1 MVSALIK
8 SMRPRQWTK
17 NAFILAA
24 VIFDRQLTQINSI
37 FRTFAGLL
45 IFCLLSSSVY
55 LINDVLDIKSDRK
68 HPTKKFRPIAS
79 GNLPI
84 STALLFAL
92 IFIFI
97 SITCA
102 YLLSMEFALICLVY
116 FLVNLVYSKWLKHVV
131 ILDVIILASGFVLR
145 VLAGVSLIHVERF
158 SPWLYVV
165 TTLLALYLGFG
176 KRRAELTLSSENA
189 SLHRKVLNGYTIP
202 LLDQLI
208 TVVSSSTIIAY
219 SFYTFS
225 APNLPTDHTMM
236 LTIPFVMYA
245 IFRYLYL
252 IQVDQAGG
260 APEELLLTDK
270 PIQLSILLYAISVFL
285 IFYSPALANLFG

>member
-270 PIQLSILLYAISVFL
+270 PIQLSILLYAISVFI